1 MPTDEWETRSAALWN
16 RLDDLDAAE
25 FRAAVDA
32 LAGELD
38 DGDPVA
44 FFERGCAADSTGD
57 PDAAVPLYEAAL
69 AAGLSG
75 YRRRR
80 ALIQLSSSLRN
91 LGRPEIGITLLEA
104 ERAAAPLRAPAAPA
118 PAADDPAS
126 LDDALTCTLA
136 LCLADADRAREGVGL
151 VVAAMAPKLPRYQRS
166 MAAYGRDLSGLG
178 EH

>member
-1 MPTDEWETRSAALWN
+1 MPTDEWEARSAALWD
-16 RLDDLDAAE
+16 RLDDVDEAE
-25 FRAAVDA
+25 FRAAIDA

-44 FFERGCAADSTGD
+44 SFERACAADSTGH
-57 PDAAVPLYEAAL
+57 PGEAVPLYEAAL
-69 AAGLSG
+69 AAGLDA
-75 YRRRR
+75 YRRHR
-80 ALIQLSSSLRN
+80 ALIQLSSSQRN
-91 LGRPEIGITLLEA
+91 LGRPEIGVTLLEA
-104 ERAAAPLRAPAAPA
+104 ERAAAPPRAPSAPA

-136 LCLADADRAREGVGL
+136 LCLADAGRAREAVGL

-166 MAAYGRDLSGLG
+166 MAAYGMDLAGLG